1 MFGDAA
7 LDTIRYRGGAFIPRL
22 SGVRSQVIP
31 PARHTQ
37 QSAELWVLVWLVR
50 LAVRLGWNY
59 VVLVTD
65 SQVSACQLV
74 ALRASTWLSRQ
85 QRLLTALVL
94 RLLQSGLIVEVR
106 LVPGVLQPA
115 DPPSRLDSNFQSSV
129 QRACIRA
136 FQLWRVLLKHPREVV
151 PVGGLVL

>member
-1 MFGDAA
+1 M
-7 LDTIRYRGGAFIPRL
+7 
-22 SGVRSQVIP
+22 
-31 PARHTQ
+31 
-37 QSAELWVLVWLVR
+37 
-50 LAVRLGWNY
+50 
-59 VVLVTD
+59 LVTD

-85 QRLLTALVL
+85 QRLLRALVL
-94 RLLQSGLIVEVR
+94 RLLQSGLVVEVR

-115 DPPSRLDSNFQSSV
+115 DPPSRLDSNFQSNV

-151 PVGGLVL
+151 SVGGLVL

>member
-1 MFGDAA
+1 M
-7 LDTIRYRGGAFIPRL
+7 
-22 SGVRSQVIP
+22 
-31 PARHTQ
+31 
-37 QSAELWVLVWLVR
+37 
-50 LAVRLGWNY
+50 
-59 VVLVTD
+59 LVTD

-85 QRLLTALVL
+85 QKLLRALVL

-115 DPPSRLDSNFQSSV
+115 DPPSRLDSNFQSNV
-129 QRACIRA
+129 QRACFRA

-151 PVGGLVL
+151 SVGGLVL